1 VLRAFFQPRILIRAI
16 ILGWLATGG
25 VTRADD
31 EKPTAPPGYK
41 LVAVKLGNRTGYVQV
56 KDDQNPFGSMRDS
69 GEGHGADHF
78 AYNTTSPM
86 ANKTYQAEAAGES
99 SARYQDKMQGS
110 FITRSYVSG
119 ADTRADE
126 TVPNFHSQVPVH
138 GATGYGRSADG
149 FSKSFQTTGDAL
161 DQNRS
166 SALGAKTASESGRAA
181 VLGGHDIKTFAYAG
195 GDKTYGGP
203 EALAVK
209 RDLDRMNNGL
219 ETLKD
224 LPSRPL
230 TIDEVRAL
238 INHGV
243 KPDLDQKPAP
253 ASKPLNDPD
262 YLPDAAPAPERTPG
276 GVDLHD
282 ANDLSTPGAVA
293 HPDLAVPE
301 PAPENS
307 QPLPQ

>member
-1 VLRAFFQPRILIRAI
+1 
-16 ILGWLATGG
+16 
-25 VTRADD
+25 
-31 EKPTAPPGYK
+31 
-41 LVAVKLGNRTGYVQV
+41 
-56 KDDQNPFGSMRDS
+56 
-69 GEGHGADHF
+69 
-78 AYNTTSPM
+78 M
-86 ANKTYQAEAAGES
+86 AGKTYLPEASGGNT
-99 SARYQDKMQGS
+99 ARYQDKVQSS
-110 FITRSYVSG
+110 FMTKSYLSG
-119 ADTRADE
+119 ANTRADE
-126 TVPNFHSQVPVH
+126 TVPNFHSKFPLPT
-138 GATGYGRSADG
+138 AASYGRGAGG
-149 FSKSFQTTGDAL
+149 FDKSFQTKGDMM
-161 DQNRS
+161 DQNHS
-166 SALGAKTASESGRAA
+166 SLIGMKTASESGRAA
-181 VLGGHDIKTFAYAG
+181 VLGGHEIQTFSYSG

-262 YLPDAAPAPERTPG
+262 YMPDAAPAPDRSPG
-276 GVDLHD
+276 TVDLHD

-293 HPDLAVPE
+293 HPELALPE
-301 PAPENS
+301 PAPENG